1 MKRYLIKYSF
11 MMKNG
16 LSGEGQLYASIART
30 EENEELG
37 AEALI
42 EARKDFFED
51 NGFYACFDV
60 LELEVT
66 SVIASE

>member
-1 MKRYLIKYSF
+1 MKRFIIKYTF
-11 MMKNG
+11 MIKNG
-16 LSGEGQLYASIART
+16 LKGVGQLYASIART
-30 EENEELG
+30 EEDEELK

-42 EARKDFFED
+42 EARRDFYED

-66 SVIASE
+66 SVIVAE